1 MSLNRDEIKEQ
12 YKWLTSGS
20 KECIVLEQKDYESL
34 MDDNSEL
41 SIIEVKECDATKIVQ
56 NNQEIFQNAQRIVIS
71 FITSQE
77 YSFLNISMFVESIE
91 ESLPKSIQKSCEI
104 IFTSHPNETMSDDEC
119 CVVVLVKY
127 NEGI

>member
-41 SIIEVKECDATKIVQ
+41 SIIEVKECDATKIVET
-56 NNQEIFQNAQRIVIS
+56 NQEIFQNAQRIVIS

-91 ESLPKSIQKSCEI
+91 ESLPKSIQESCEL

-119 CVVVLVKY
+119 SVTLFVKY
-127 NEGI
+127 KKEV